1 LVRWPAFVQAA
12 CPREKTIDDAW
23 IREPL
28 FLGLTPLSLGIAVL
42 VTLAAYLVLSIA
54 LWIAR
59 GAARRVAA
67 RTSSQLATD
76 IDRIL
81 ERTSHGLMLLV
92 ALLAGSQLLDLPS
105 SWRSVL
111 AQLWFVVVL
120 LQVAIWAN
128 RAITLGL
135 ARHFERHGGQV
146 ARASASSTLLS
157 WALKS
162 ALWVMVLLAMLSN
175 LGVNIT
181 AFVASLGIGGVA
193 VALAVQNILGDLF
206 ASLSI
211 ALDKPFEVGDFIGV
225 GGMVGTVDYVG
236 LKTTRIRSLS
246 GEQLIMSNADLLK
259 QTISNYKRMVTRR
272 IVFTFGVTYDTTP
285 LQAEEISRRV
295 KAIVSADERVRFD
308 RAHLKE
314 FGGNSINFEVVY
326 IVLSPDYNLYM
337 DVQQSINLELM
348 RDLEAIGV
356 RFALPTRIIQA
367 VPSAP
372 QPGPGGGDAGAGPGD
387 AGAG

>member
-1 LVRWPAFVQAA
+1 MALV
-12 CPREKTIDDAW
+12 
-23 IREPL
+23 
-28 FLGLTPLSLGIAVL
+28 
-42 VTLAAYLVLSIA
+42 AYLALSVG

-59 GAARRVAA
+59 SAARRVAA

-76 IDRIL
+76 LDRIL
-81 ERTSHGLMLLV
+81 ERTSHGLMVLV
-92 ALLAGSQLLDLPS
+92 ALLVGCQFLDLRPS
-105 SWRSVL
+105 WHSVL

-120 LQVAIWAN
+120 VQVAIWLH

-135 ARHFERHGGQV
+135 ARHFERHGGQA
-146 ARASASSTLLS
+146 ARASASATLLS

-162 ALWVMVLLAMLSN
+162 ALWAVVLLAILSN

-211 ALDKPFEVGDFIGV
+211 AVDKPFEVGDFIGV

-246 GEQLIMSNADLLK
+246 GEQLVMSNADLLR
-259 QTISNYKRMVTRR
+259 QTISNYKRMATRR

-285 LQAEEISRRV
+285 AQAEEISRRI
-295 KAIVSADERVRFD
+295 KAVVSADERVRFD

-314 FGGNSINFEVVY
+314 FGGNSINYEVVY
-326 IVLSPDYNLYM
+326 IVLSPDYNVYM
-337 DVQQSINLELM
+337 DAQQSINLELM
-348 RDLEAIGV
+348 RELEAMGV
-356 RFALPTRIIQA
+356 RFALPTRVIQA
-367 VPSAP
+367 ATGAP
-372 QPGPGGGDAGAGPGD
+372 QVDPGGAPAPSGVGTAGDPDAGARSGEAGGA
-387 AGAG
+387 AGAA